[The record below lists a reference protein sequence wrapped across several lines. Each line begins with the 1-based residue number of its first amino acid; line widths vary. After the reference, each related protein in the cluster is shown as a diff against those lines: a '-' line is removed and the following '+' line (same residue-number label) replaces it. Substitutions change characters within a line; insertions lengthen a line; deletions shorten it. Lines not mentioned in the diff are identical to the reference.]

1 MERSETTKNVGMHR
15 GTITQV
21 QHQYGDYYTVR
32 IQPDEALTWTAGEH
46 AIFTL
51 PDATFEGRA
60 WRAFSLASI
69 PEEGYILLG
78 FRTGETPSPFKRFII
93 EQGLNARIDIKG
105 PQGAFKLK
113 DNGKPVVLFASGVGI
128 TPIFSI
134 LKAAAHDHTREIFVV
149 YAAAEFYLFGE
160 QIDEIARENP
170 HIHVFYTHA
179 REETQQQLA
188 ALAKELGNNADY
200 FNSGAGSVIESTR
213 ELLSE
218 AGIDKSN
225 MTDDFFVGYQS

>member
-1 MERSETTKNVGMHR
+1 MEHSDVRENAGTHR
-15 GTITQV
+15 GTITEV
-21 QHQYGDYYTVR
+21 RHQYGDYYTLR

-51 PDATFEGRA
+51 PGAPFEGRA

-93 EQGLNARIDIKG
+93 EEGLNARVEIKG
-105 PQGAFKLK
+105 PQGTFKLK
-113 DNGKPVVLFASGVGI
+113 DNRKPAVLFASGVGI
-128 TPIFSI
+128 TPIFAI
-134 LKAAAHDHTREIFVV
+134 LKAAAHDEAREIYVV
-149 YAAAEFYLFGE
+149 YASAGFYLFHE

-170 HIHVFYTHA
+170 HIHILYTHS
-179 REETQQQLA
+179 REETQRQLA
-188 ALAKELGNNADY
+188 ALAKEFGNGADY

-213 ELLSE
+213 ALLSGL
-218 AGIDKSN
+218 GIDKSN